1 MVDLKRRNSPETPN
15 SEGFDAEI
23 LRPPIYMGG
32 GFRRTPATAFSGAE
46 NQHSEQ
52 PEPHQSGADE
62 SLRRLLDA
70 ADMAC
75 QFWGDSKHARA
86 EMRRQL
92 REVPVEDRQTWTE
105 HFQTV
110 YGTGGAS

>member
-23 LRPPIYMGG
+23 LRPPICIGG

-52 PEPHQSGADE
+52 PEPHQSADDE
-62 SLRRLLDA
+62 SLRRLLNA
-70 ADMAC
+70 GMLAC

-86 EMRRQL
+86 EMRRQIA
-92 REVPVEDRQTWTE
+92 ETPPE
-105 HFQTV
+105 HHAALLAHFEHT
-110 YGTGGAS
+110 YPAGGAS